1 MEVGDCITLDKY
13 IDKLIAINDEYDI
26 EIIKEAYEFGKEA
39 HQGQKR
45 KSGEDFFIH
54 PINVTLILA
63 ELKMDEETIIS
74 ALLHDVVED
83 TSITEKEIKN
93 KFGERVALL
102 VDGVTKLGTIHY
114 DTKEELQAENLR
126 KMFLAMAEDIRV
138 IMIKLADRLHNMRTL
153 EYMPEHK
160 KKEKA
165 RETLEI
171 YAPIAHRLGI
181 SKIKWELEDRSFKYL
196 YPDKYR
202 KLVDKVNFKRSERE
216 EIINRN
222 INFLKEKVKDQ
233 VTDDFTIYGRAKHFY
248 SIYKKMVNKN
258 KKFEEIFDL
267 TAIRILVKDVKEC
280 YAILG
285 LCHTIWKPIPG
296 RFKDYI
302 AMPKANMYQSLHTTV
317 ITNDGKTLEIQ
328 IRTEE
333 MHRVAEYGIAAH
345 WIYKGKKGVSQKDIE
360 KRLAW
365 IKRIMEWQDDL
376 SDPTQFMD
384 SIKVDLYEN
393 EVFVFT
399 PDGDVFELPSGSTPL
414 DFAYKVHTEVGHQC
428 VGAKVNGKIV
438 PLSYE
443 LSTGEIVSI
452 LTKKQSGPSRDW
464 LNIVKSNTAKN
475 KIKRWFKKERRQEN
489 IEKGKTMFDRAIK
502 RSEVSFKNALKD
514 KWINPILKKLS
525 LDSIEDLYEAL
536 GYGGILLKQV
546 VPKIKEAKRKEEK
559 DKKSKKESS
568 NGKIDKRRKV
578 NEGVYV
584 EGFDEIVTRFAKCCN
599 PLPGDDIIGYVTTGR
614 GVTIHRTDCPNMKDL
629 KNNQERFINV
639 YWKNS
644 HENIFE
650 ARIKIIGRDR
660 KGLLSEITILINEEN
675 FIVNGLNARKDNK
688 KRAII
693 ELTVEIDNIK
703 HLNKLIEKIKKV
715 KGVIEADRIIN

>member
-1 MEVGDCITLDKY
+1 MEVGDCINLDKY
-13 IDKLIAINDEYDI
+13 LDKLIAINDEYDI
-26 EIIKEAYEFGKEA
+26 EIVKEAYDFGKKA
-39 HQGQKR
+39 HEGQKR
-45 KSGEDFFIH
+45 KSGEAFFIH
-54 PINVTLILA
+54 PIHVSLILA
-63 ELKMDEETIIS
+63 ELKMDEETVVS
-74 ALLHDVVED
+74 SLLHDVVED
-83 TSITEKEIKN
+83 TSITEEEIKN
-93 KFGERVALL
+93 KFGDKVALL

-153 EYMPEHK
+153 QYMPDHK

-202 KLVDKVNFKRSERE
+202 KLVDQVNFKRSERE
-216 EIINRN
+216 EIINKN

-376 SDPTQFMD
+376 SDPTQFLD

-502 RSEVSFKNALKD
+502 RSEVSSKNALKN

-546 VPKIKEAKRKEEK
+546 VPKIKEAKRKEQK
-559 DKKSKKESS
+559 DKKNKKQKSDE
-568 NGKIDKRRKV
+568 KINKRRKV

-629 KNNQERFINV
+629 KKNQERFINV

-650 ARIKIIGRDR
+650 ARVKIIANDR

-693 ELTVEIDNIK
+693 EITVEIDSIS
-703 HLNKLIEKIKKV
+703 HLNKLIKKIKKV